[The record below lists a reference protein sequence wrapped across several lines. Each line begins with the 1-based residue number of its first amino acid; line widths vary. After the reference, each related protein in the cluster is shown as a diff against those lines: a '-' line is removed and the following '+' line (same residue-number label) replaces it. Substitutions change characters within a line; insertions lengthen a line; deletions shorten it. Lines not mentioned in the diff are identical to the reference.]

1 MSVLGRLSG
10 ALRGEGGLLA
20 GATRDPPPGAA
31 AVHGRAA
38 AAGPRATG
46 REAEL
51 ELIVEAIR
59 EGYEAHYA
67 SPRMFGAGVDPDLAL
82 LAGDHLYAFAL
93 ARLAEL
99 GDLDAIAELAD
110 VIALSAQAQAAGDAD
125 LAEAVWDAGAHAVG
139 WGSSDAHEAAKRA
152 ARAGSPEAAAA
163 LRAAARQLRPGRAPG
178 PLAAPPPPPASR

>member
-1 MSVLGRLSG
+1 MSVLDRLAR
-10 ALRGEGGLLA
+10 ALRDEGGLLA
-20 GATRDPPPGAA
+20 GATRDPSPGAA

-59 EGYEAHYA
+59 EGYEVHYDSA
-67 SPRMFGAGVDPDLAL
+67 RVLDPDPDLAL
-82 LAGDHLYAFAL
+82 LAGDHLYAFGL

-110 VIALSAQAQAAGDAD
+110 VIALSAQAQAAGDVD

-139 WGSSDAHEAAKRA
+139 WGSGDAHEAAKGA
-152 ARAGSPEAAAA
+152 IRAGSPDAAPA
-163 LRAAARQLRPGRAPG
+163 LGAAARQLRAVRAPR
-178 PLAAPPPPPASR
+178 PLSTPPPRPASR